1 MYIPNE
7 FKKRTGQF
15 FILGLGIGA
24 IIAYLLFT
32 FMYGKTYGQLL
43 EDHLSLKAELTE
55 LTEQNEALLQDK
67 EEMSEQSKDDVT
79 VQSIDM
85 TFLNPADLKL
95 DRLML
100 HQFDEILLRE
110 ISHIIGQNITTLSEN
125 DQLLISTIENKT
137 VTLTE
142 SNYSFE
148 VTKLI
153 IAQHVKITLNI
164 KLA

>member
-1 MYIPNE
+1 MHVPNH

-15 FILGLGIGA
+15 FILGLITGA
-24 IIAYLLFT
+24 VVAYALFT
-32 FMYGKTYGQLL
+32 FMYGKMYGQLL
-43 EDHLSLKAELTE
+43 ENYLSLKTEVTE

-67 EEMSEQSKDDVT
+67 EDIDEKSKEQIT
-79 VQSIDM
+79 VQSIKLS
-85 TFLNPADLKL
+85 FLNPMELKL
-95 DRLML
+95 DRLMI

-110 ISHIIGQNITTLSEN
+110 ISHIIGQDITTLSEN

-137 VTLTE
+137 ITLTE
-142 SNYSFE
+142 STYSFE

-153 IAQHVKITLNI
+153 IAKNVKITLNV